1 MKAAIIAVLGT
12 AATVLMIIGATINAQ
27 HINKLEY
34 DLAVANN
41 SLQCYVRN
49 FNDCK
54 EQLGVFYMPPK
65 GGEVSDNRAN
75 KAANDRANKAAI
87 K

>member
-1 MKAAIIAVLGT
+1 LKRGVGMKAAIIAILGT
-12 AATVLMIIGATINAQ
+12 IAVMLMIAGAVINAQ
-27 HINKLEY
+27 HINKLEH
-34 DLAVANN
+34 DLAIANS

-65 GGEVSDNRAN
+65 GGEVSDNRT
-75 KAANDRANKAAI
+75 NKAAI